1 MTQLTDAKKG
11 ILTEEMK
18 TVAQKEGVS
27 EEFILNSVKN
37 GTIAIPKNINH
48 DIEASGIGAGLKTKV
63 NATVGTSTD
72 IVNFDEE
79 VYKAQVAID
88 NGADCLMEL
97 SIGGD
102 LDEIRRRV
110 LKMSPLPV
118 GSVPIYQAAI
128 ESIRE
133 QGSAIYMDEDQMF
146 KTIEKQAKDG
156 IDFMAIHCSVNIET
170 LARLK
175 KQGRKTGLVSR
186 GGAFISSWIVE
197 NEEENPLY
205 KNFDNVLD
213 IAKEYDVVMSMAN
226 AMRAGAIADSTD
238 RAQVQELIVLGELV
252 DGAREAGVQ
261 TMIEGPGHIPLNEIP
276 ANVTIQKK
284 MCRNAP
290 FYMLGPL
297 VCDIAPG
304 YDHIVSSI
312 GAAASAKAGA
322 DFICYVTPAEHL
334 ALPSPQ
340 DVKDGVIATR
350 IGAYVG
356 DMAKGVHNGEKD
368 LIMANA
374 RKDLDWEA
382 QYAAAMCPEDARAK
396 RDQRPPED
404 SDTCTMCG
412 DFCAIKIVNE
422 WLDRAEPDFFDEM
435 SNAKSTAK

>member
-1 MTQLTDAKKG
+1 MTQLQDARKN
-11 ILTEEMK
+11 ILTDEMK
-18 TVAQKEGVS
+18 EVAIKENVS
-27 EEFILNSVKN
+27 EDFILKSVAEGK
-37 GTIAIPKNINH
+37 IVIPSNINRK
-48 DIEASGIGAGLKTKV
+48 ISASGIGAGLRTKV
-63 NATVGTSTD
+63 NATIGTSTD
-72 IVNFDEE
+72 IVDFDEE
-79 VYKAQVAID
+79 ELKAQIAID

-102 LDEIRRRV
+102 LDEIRRRI

-128 ESIRE
+128 ETIRE
-133 QGSAIYMDEDQMF
+133 KGSAIYMDEDIMF
-146 KTIEKQAKDG
+146 NTIEKQAKDG
-156 IDFMAIHCSVNIET
+156 VDFMAIHCSVNIET

-175 KQGRKTGLVSR
+175 RQGRKAGLVSR

-197 NEEENPLY
+197 NEIENPLY
-205 KNFDNVLD
+205 KNYDYILE
-213 IAKEYDVVMSMAN
+213 IAKEHDVVMSLAN

-238 RAQVQELIVLGELV
+238 RAQVQELIILGELV
-252 DGAREAGVQ
+252 DRARDAGVQ

-284 MCRNAP
+284 LCSGAP
-290 FYMLGPL
+290 FYMLGPI
-297 VCDIAPG
+297 VCDVAPG

-350 IGAYVG
+350 IGAYAG

-368 LIMANA
+368 LAMANA
-374 RKDLDWEA
+374 RKALDWEA
-382 QYAAAMCPEDARAK
+382 QYDLAICPADARAK
-396 RDQRPPED
+396 REARPPED
-404 SDTCTMCG
+404 SDACTMCG
-412 DFCAIKIVNE
+412 NFCAVKIVNE
-422 WLDRAEPDFFDEM
+422 WLDSSNTSVFD
-435 SNAKSTAK
+435 NV

>member
-1 MTQLTDAKKG
+1 MTQLSDARKG
-11 ILTEEMK
+11 IITDEMK
-18 TVAQKEGVS
+18 HVAEIEGVS
-27 EEFILNSVKN
+27 EEFIRDSVAK
-37 GTIAIPKNINH
+37 GTIVIPHNINRN
-48 DIEASGIGAGLKTKV
+48 IEACGIGAGLRTKV
-63 NATVGTSTD
+63 NATIGTSTD

-79 VYKAQVAID
+79 ELKAQIAID

-102 LDEIRRRV
+102 LDEIRRRI

-128 ESIRE
+128 ETIRDK
-133 QGSAIYMDEDQMF
+133 GSAIYMDEEIMF

-156 IDFMAIHCSVNIET
+156 VDFMAIHCSVNIEC

-175 KQGRKTGLVSR
+175 RQGRKAGLVSR
-186 GGAFISSWIVE
+186 GGAFISSWIIE
-197 NEEENPLY
+197 NEEENPLF
-205 KNFDNVLD
+205 KNYDYILE
-213 IAKEYDVVMSMAN
+213 IAKEHDVVMSLAN

-238 RAQVQELIVLGELV
+238 RAQAQELIILGELV
-252 DGAREAGVQ
+252 DRAREVGVQ
-261 TMIEGPGHIPLNEIP
+261 TMIEGPGHIPINEIP
-276 ANVTIQKK
+276 ANVAIQKK
-284 MCRNAP
+284 LCSQAP
-290 FYMLGPL
+290 FYMLGPI

-350 IGAYVG
+350 IGAYAG

-368 LIMANA
+368 LLMANA
-374 RKDLDWEA
+374 RKSLDWEE
-382 QYAAAMCPEDARAK
+382 QYSLAICPADARAK
-396 RDQRPPED
+396 RENRPPED
-404 SDTCTMCG
+404 SDACTMCG
-412 DFCAIKIVNE
+412 NFCAVKIVNE
-422 WLDRAEPDFFDEM
+422 WLDKANPDFFNDV
-435 SNAKSTAK
+435 